1 MAPDGA
7 LVRRLVACQEA
18 PRARQGIEA
27 LQDYLDLLRAL
38 QALGPPDVR
47 QANDLPRMIEDL
59 RLYMAGMEAISA

>member
-27 LQDYLDLLRAL
+27 LQDYLDLLCAL
-38 QALGPPDVR
+38 QALGPPAAREV
-47 QANDLPRMIEDL
+47 NDIQRSLP
-59 RLYMAGMEAISA
+59 